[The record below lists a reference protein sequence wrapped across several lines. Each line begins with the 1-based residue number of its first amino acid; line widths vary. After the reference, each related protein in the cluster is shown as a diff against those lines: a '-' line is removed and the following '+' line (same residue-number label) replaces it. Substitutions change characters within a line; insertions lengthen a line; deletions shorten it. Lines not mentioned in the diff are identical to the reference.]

1 MSEEANEVSG
11 VIEEVAAPVEVEQ
24 SDSQS
29 GQHIDP
35 KSEPSVP
42 LGALQAERA
51 QRQQLQDELRVIKDH
66 IALMQNQQQS
76 SPPPKEKDDFEGLSD
91 DDVMTVGEYKKLTGK
106 YAQQV
111 QATLSELQ
119 MAQKYPDYQQVVTK
133 YLPDV
138 IKQNPRLGTTLRN
151 SQDYELAYYLA
162 RNSESYRKD
171 HVSAQKNSD
180 AERIIQN
187 AQKAGSLS
195 STGQVSP
202 INQAKRYKDMSDEE
216 FRKVV
221 NQNLGYA

>member
-11 VIEEVAAPVEVEQ
+11 VKEEVAAPVGVDQPESQPEQ
-24 SDSQS
+24 QL
-29 GQHIDP
+29 DP
-35 KSEPSVP
+35 RSEPSVP
-42 LGALQAERA
+42 LAALQSERA

-76 SPPPKEKDDFEGLSD
+76 PPPKEEDDFEGLSD

-119 MAQKYPDYQQVVTK
+119 MAQKYPDYQQLVTK

-138 IKQNPRLGTTLRN
+138 IKQNPRLGATLRN

-171 HVSAQKNSD
+171 HVSTQKNSD

-202 INQAKRYKDMSDEE
+202 INQAKRYKDMSDDE